1 MGDVAGGSTPLRP
14 PVPSGAGGPV
24 VRVANLSKSFGGT
37 RALVDVDFD
46 VVPGEIHA
54 LLGGN
59 GSGKSTLIKV
69 LAGVYAAGGGEIE
82 AGGRTAGAGGW
93 TPKDAFAAGLRFVHQ
108 NPGVFP
114 ALSVAEN
121 MAIGHG
127 FPTGFGA
134 RIRWRELHERTRA
147 LLARFHIAA
156 TPEMPL
162 GALSPAGR
170 TMVAIARALQDS
182 EGDGGAGSVLLL
194 DEPTAALPAP
204 EVDLLL
210 DALRRY
216 AAAGQTIVFVTHRI
230 DEVVD
235 IATRVTVLRDGR
247 CVGTLPRSE
256 VSESRLV
263 ELIVG
268 RPLEHMYPET
278 VAGAAAGVVLEL
290 RGVAGGA
297 ARGVDLQVH
306 RGEILG
312 LAGLLGS
319 GTSET
324 LRLAF
329 GLLPR
334 SVGEVL
340 LEGRALAGLD
350 PAAAMSAGVAYVPA
364 DRGAEAIFAAM
375 SVRENLSAAGVHRY
389 WRRLRLRHDEERRD
403 AQASLRDFLIRAASD
418 SAPISTLSGGNQQKV
433 ILARWLRRR
442 PRLLLLD
449 EPTQGVDVGA
459 RAEVWTLVRRAAA
472 EGTAV
477 LVVSSDFDELARV
490 CDRVA
495 VLRGGRVVAEVRPP
509 ALDGNRL
516 TELAYS
522 VEVTA

>member
-1 MGDVAGGSTPLRP
+1 VGRVLTVDTGGGAEDGGDAVLR
-14 PVPSGAGGPV
+14 
-24 VRVANLSKSFGGT
+24 VRHLSKTFGGT
-37 RALVDVDFD
+37 RALADVDLD
-46 VVPGEIHA
+46 VERGEIHA

-69 LAGVYAAGGGEIE
+69 LAGVYAGDRGEV
-82 AGGRTAGAGGW
+82 ATGGRTARADAW
-93 TPKDAFAAGLRFVHQ
+93 TPQDAFAAGLRFVHQ
-108 NPGVFP
+108 NPGVFLD
-114 ALSVAEN
+114 LSVAEN

-127 FPTGFGA
+127 FPTAAGG
-134 RIRWRELHERTRA
+134 RIRWRDLHARTRE
-147 LLARFHIAA
+147 LLQRFNIAA
-156 TPEMPL
+156 VPEMPL
-162 GALSPAGR
+162 GALGPAAR

-182 EGDGGAGSVLLL
+182 EGAHGGVLVL

-210 DALRRY
+210 DALRGY
-216 AAAGQTIVFVTHRI
+216 ARAGQTILFVTHRI
-230 DEVVD
+230 DEVLD

-247 CVGTLPRSE
+247 RVGTLPRAE
-256 VSESRLV
+256 ISESRLV

-268 RPLEHMYPET
+268 RPLEHIYPDAAPTASADT
-278 VAGAAAGVVLEL
+278 VLDM
-290 RGVAGGA
+290 RGVAGGL
-297 ARGVDLQVH
+297 ARGVDLQVR
-306 RGEILG
+306 RGEITG
-312 LAGLLGS
+312 LAGLIGS

-324 LRLAF
+324 LRTVF
-329 GLLPR
+329 GLVPR
-334 SVGEVL
+334 SAGTVL
-340 LEGRALAGLD
+340 LDGRPLADFD

-364 DRGAEAIFAAM
+364 DRGAEAIFVAM

-389 WRRLRLRHDEERRD
+389 WRGLRLRHREEQRD
-403 AQASLRDFLIRAASD
+403 AHASLRDFLIRAASD
-418 SAPISTLSGGNQQKV
+418 TAPISTLSGGNQQKV

-459 RAEVWTLVRRAAA
+459 RAELWSLVRRAAA

-495 VLRGGRVVAEVRPP
+495 VLRQGRVVAELRPP
-509 ALDGNRL
+509 LLDGKRL

-522 VEVTA
+522 VEVLSA